1 MVKRNITGAG
11 YGFTSWLQQRI
22 TAVIML
28 VFAIVF
34 FIFVAALALNVNA
47 SIMSWQNLF
56 NYTIFKIF
64 VQIFF
69 IALTIHACVGI
80 RDIWMD
86 YIQCNALKI
95 TLHTLTILWLLGSL
109 IYSVK
114 VIW

>member
-1 MVKRNITGAG
+1 MVKRVITGAN
-11 YGFTSWLQQRI
+11 YGFGSWLQQRI

-28 VFAIVF
+28 AFVIVFLIFVFAM
-34 FIFVAALALNVNA
+34 ALNVNS
-47 SIMSWQNLF
+47 SISSWQNLF
-56 NYTIFKIF
+56 NYTVFKLF

-69 IALTIHACVGI
+69 IALAVHAWVGI

-86 YIQCNALKI
+86 YIQCNAIKL

>member
-11 YGFTSWLQQRI
+11 YGFGTWLQQRI

-34 FIFVAALALNVNA
+34 LIFIFAMALNVN
-47 SIMSWQNLF
+47 SNISSWQSLF
-56 NYTIFKIF
+56 NYTLFKIF
-64 VQIFF
+64 IQIFF
-69 IALTIHACVGI
+69 IALVVHAWIGI

-86 YIQCNALKI
+86 YIQCNAMKL

-109 IYSVK
+109 IYSIK